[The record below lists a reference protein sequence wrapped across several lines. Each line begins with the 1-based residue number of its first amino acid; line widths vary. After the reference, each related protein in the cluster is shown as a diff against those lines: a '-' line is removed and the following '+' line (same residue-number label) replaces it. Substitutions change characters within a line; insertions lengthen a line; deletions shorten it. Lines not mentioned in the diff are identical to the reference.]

1 MNFLKDVVLGLVG
14 LIALNSMGYLAMN
27 TSMGYDII
35 VYGCIIV
42 VELLVLMWFVKWI
55 RPRAEEET
63 TSRGK
68 RAPSNAYDEA
78 FSDYDYEDSYD
89 YCHGN
94 TCDCGDCLNDDQKV
108 ELEEARQN
116 LDDAIAYLDRIMGQ
130 SPRAEENAANVDS
143 KTTNETAREECEEDG
158 PSHNDPIGETGD
170 PGVVESDITVE
181 NESDTTSLDD
191 LIAEVKN
198 F

>member
-55 RPRAEEET
+55 RPRAEEEAS
-63 TSRGK
+63 SRGK
-68 RAPSNAYDEA
+68 RAGINAYDEYD
-78 FSDYDYEDSYD
+78 DYDYEDSYD

-130 SPRAEENAANVDS
+130 SPRAEENTINVDS
-143 KTTNETAREECEEDG
+143 KTMNETAREECEEDG
-158 PSHNDPIGETGD
+158 PSHNDPTGEPGD

-191 LIAEVKN
+191 IITEVKN

>member
-1 MNFLKDVVLGLVG
+1 MNFFKDVILGLVG

-42 VELLVLMWFVKWI
+42 VELLVLMWFVKWM
-55 RPRAEEET
+55 RPRVEEET
-63 TSRGK
+63 SSRGK
-68 RAPSNAYDEA
+68 RAGIIYD
-78 FSDYDYEDSYD
+78 DYDYEDSYD
-89 YCHGN
+89 DCHGN

-130 SPRAEENAANVDS
+130 YPRAEENTINVDS
-143 KTTNETAREECEEDG
+143 ETTNETAREECEEDG

-170 PGVVESDITVE
+170 LGIVESDVIVE

>member
-55 RPRAEEET
+55 RPSAEEET
-63 TSRGK
+63 SSRGK
-68 RAPSNAYDEA
+68 RAGINAYDEYD
-78 FSDYDYEDSYD
+78 DYDYEDSYD

-130 SPRAEENAANVDS
+130 SPRAEENATNVDS

-158 PSHNDPIGETGD
+158 PSHNEPTGETGD

>member
-89 YCHGN
+89 YYHGN

-130 SPRAEENAANVDS
+130 SPRAEENTINVDS

-158 PSHNDPIGETGD
+158 PSHNDPTGETGD

>member
-42 VELLVLMWFVKWI
+42 VELIVLMWFVKWM
-55 RPRAEEET
+55 RPRVEEET
-63 TSRGK
+63 SSRGK
-68 RAPSNAYDEA
+68 RAGIIYDDA

-116 LDDAIAYLDRIMGQ
+116 LDDAIAYLDRIMAQ
-130 SPRAEENAANVDS
+130 SPRTEENATNVDS
-143 KTTNETAREECEEDG
+143 ETTNETAREECKEDG
-158 PSHNDPIGETGD
+158 PSHNDPTGETGD
-170 PGVVESDITVE
+170 LGVVESDIIIN

>member
-55 RPRAEEET
+55 RPCAEEET

-68 RAPSNAYDEA
+68 RAEIIYDDAFNDYEAPDIDLKEAYD
-78 FSDYDYEDSYD
+78 
-89 YCHGN
+89 
-94 TCDCGDCLNDDQKV
+94 
-108 ELEEARQN
+108 N
-116 LDDAIAYLDRIMGQ
+116 LDKAL
-130 SPRAEENAANVDS
+130 ENCDV
-143 KTTNETAREECEEDG
+143 K
-158 PSHNDPIGETGD
+158 
-170 PGVVESDITVE
+170 E
-181 NESDTTSLDD
+181 N
-191 LIAEVKN
+191 
-198 F
+198 

>member
-27 TSMGYDII
+27 TSLGYDII

-55 RPRAEEET
+55 RTE
-63 TSRGK
+63 SVGDK
-68 RAPSNAYDEA
+68 YDDEYDDY
-78 FSDYDYEDSYD
+78 DYDYEDSYD

-94 TCDCGDCLNDDQKV
+94 TCDCGDYLNDDQKV

-116 LDDAIAYLDRIMGQ
+116 LDDAIAYLDRIMAQ
-130 SPRAEENAANVDS
+130 SPRAEENAINVDS
-143 KTTNETAREECEEDG
+143 KTTNETAREECEKDG
-158 PSHNDPIGETGD
+158 PSHNDPTGEPGD
-170 PGVVESDITVE
+170 PGVVESDIAVE

-191 LIAEVKN
+191 LIAEVKS

>member
-1 MNFLKDVVLGLVG
+1 MNFLKDVILGLVG

-35 VYGCIIV
+35 VYGCIVV

-55 RPRAEEET
+55 RPHAEEET

-116 LDDAIAYLDRIMGQ
+116 LDDAIAYLDRIMGH
-130 SPRAEENAANVDS
+130 SPRAEENTTNVDS

-158 PSHNDPIGETGD
+158 PSYNDPTGETGD
-170 PGVVESDITVE
+170 PGDVESDITVE

-191 LIAEVKN
+191 LIAEVKK

>member
-1 MNFLKDVVLGLVG
+1 MNFLKDLVLGLVG

-35 VYGCIIV
+35 VYGCIVV

-55 RPRAEEET
+55 RPRAESVDDE
-63 TSRGK
+63 
-68 RAPSNAYDEA
+68 YDDYD
-78 FSDYDYEDSYD
+78 DYDYEDSYD

-94 TCDCGDCLNDDQKV
+94 TCDCDDCLSDEHKA

-116 LDDAIAYLDRIMGQ
+116 LDDAIAYLDRIMAQ
-130 SPRAEENAANVDS
+130 SPRADESATNVDS
-143 KTTNETAREECEEDG
+143 ETMKRPAREECEEDG
-158 PSHNDPIGETGD
+158 PSHNDPTGEVGES
-170 PGVVESDITVE
+170 GVIDSDITVE

-191 LIAEVKN
+191 LINEVKSY
-198 F
+198 

>member
-1 MNFLKDVVLGLVG
+1 MNFLKDLVLGLVG

-35 VYGCIIV
+35 VYGCIVV

-55 RPRAEEET
+55 RPREESVDDE
-63 TSRGK
+63 
-68 RAPSNAYDEA
+68 YD
-78 FSDYDYEDSYD
+78 DYEDSYD

-94 TCDCGDCLNDDQKV
+94 TCDCGDCLNDDHKV

-116 LDDAIAYLDRIMGQ
+116 LDDAIAYLDRIMAS
-130 SPRAEENAANVDS
+130 SPRADENATNVDD
-143 KTTNETAREECEEDG
+143 ETMKRPAREECEEDG
-158 PSHNDPIGETGD
+158 LSHNDPTGEVGE
-170 PGVVESDITVE
+170 PGVIDSNITVE

-191 LIAEVKN
+191 LINEVKS

>member
-63 TSRGK
+63 SSRGK
-68 RAPSNAYDEA
+68 RAGIAYDDA

-94 TCDCGDCLNDDQKV
+94 TCDCGDCLNDDHKV

-116 LDDAIAYLDRIMGQ
+116 LDDAIAYLDRIMAQ
-130 SPRAEENAANVDS
+130 SPRAEENAINVDS

-158 PSHNDPIGETGD
+158 PSHNDPTGEPGD
-170 PGVVESDITVE
+170 LGVVESDIIIK

-191 LIAEVKN
+191 LIAEVKS

>member
-63 TSRGK
+63 SSRGK
-68 RAPSNAYDEA
+68 RAGINAYDEA

-130 SPRAEENAANVDS
+130 SPRAEKNTTNVDS
-143 KTTNETAREECEEDG
+143 ETTNETAREECEEDG
-158 PSHNDPIGETGD
+158 PSHNDPTGETGD
-170 PGVVESDITVE
+170 PGIVESDITVE

-191 LIAEVKN
+191 LIAEVEN

>member
-63 TSRGK
+63 SSRGK
-68 RAPSNAYDEA
+68 RAEIHPYDEA
-78 FSDYDYEDSYD
+78 FIDYDYEDSYD

-108 ELEEARQN
+108 KLEEARQN
-116 LDDAIAYLDRIMGQ
+116 LDDAIAYLDRIMAQ
-130 SPRAEENAANVDS
+130 SSRAEENATNVDS

-158 PSHNDPIGETGD
+158 PSHNDPTGEPGD
-170 PGVVESDITVE
+170 PGVVESDIAVE

>member
-35 VYGCIIV
+35 VYGCIVV

-63 TSRGK
+63 SSRGK
-68 RAPSNAYDEA
+68 RAGINAYDEA

-130 SPRAEENAANVDS
+130 SPRAEENTTNVDNE
-143 KTTNETAREECEEDG
+143 TTNETAREECEEDS
-158 PSHNDPIGETGD
+158 PNHNDPTGETGD

>member
-1 MNFLKDVVLGLVG
+1 MNFLKDAVLGLVG

-55 RPRAEEET
+55 RPRAEPTDDE
-63 TSRGK
+63 
-68 RAPSNAYDEA
+68 YD
-78 FSDYDYEDSYD
+78 DYDYEDSYD
-89 YCHGN
+89 YCHDN
-94 TCDCGDCLNDDQKV
+94 AYDCGDCLNDDQKV

-130 SPRAEENAANVDS
+130 SPRAEENATNVDS
-143 KTTNETAREECEEDG
+143 ETTNETAREECEEDG
-158 PSHNDPIGETGD
+158 PSYNDPTGETGY

-191 LIAEVKN
+191 LIAEVEN

>member
-35 VYGCIIV
+35 VYGCIVV

-63 TSRGK
+63 SSRGK
-68 RAPSNAYDEA
+68 RAGINAYDEA

-94 TCDCGDCLNDDQKV
+94 ICDCGDCLNDDQKV

-130 SPRAEENAANVDS
+130 SPRAEENTTNVDS
-143 KTTNETAREECEEDG
+143 ETTNETAREECEEDG
-158 PSHNDPIGETGD
+158 PSHNDPTGETGD
-170 PGVVESDITVE
+170 PGIVESDITVE

>member
-42 VELLVLMWFVKWI
+42 VELIVLMWFVKWI
-55 RPRAEEET
+55 RPRVEEET
-63 TSRGK
+63 SFRGK
-68 RAPSNAYDEA
+68 RAGFIYDDA
-78 FSDYDYEDSYD
+78 FSDYGYEDSYD

-94 TCDCGDCLNDDQKV
+94 TCDCGDCLNGDQKV

-116 LDDAIAYLDRIMGQ
+116 LDDAIACLDRIMAQ
-130 SPRAEENAANVDS
+130 SPRAEENATNVDS
-143 KTTNETAREECEEDG
+143 ETTNETAREECKEDG
-158 PSHNDPIGETGD
+158 PSHNDPTGETGD
-170 PGVVESDITVE
+170 LGVVESDIIIK

>member
-130 SPRAEENAANVDS
+130 SPRAEENATNVDS
-143 KTTNETAREECEEDG
+143 KTMNETAREECEEDG
-158 PSHNDPIGETGD
+158 PSHNDPTGETGD
-170 PGVVESDITVE
+170 PGVVESDIIVE

>member
-63 TSRGK
+63 SSRGK
-68 RAPSNAYDEA
+68 RAGIVYDDA

-94 TCDCGDCLNDDQKV
+94 TCDCGDCLNGDQKV

-116 LDDAIAYLDRIMGQ
+116 LDDAIAYLDRIMAQ
-130 SPRAEENAANVDS
+130 SPRAEENATNVDS
-143 KTTNETAREECEEDG
+143 ETTNETAREGCKEDG
-158 PSHNDPIGETGD
+158 PSHNDPTGETGD
-170 PGVVESDITVE
+170 LGVVESDIIIK

>member
-55 RPRAEEET
+55 RPSAEEET
-63 TSRGK
+63 SSRGK
-68 RAPSNAYDEA
+68 RAGISAYDEYD
-78 FSDYDYEDSYD
+78 DYDYEDSYD

-130 SPRAEENAANVDS
+130 SLRAEENTVNVDS
-143 KTTNETAREECEEDG
+143 ETTNETAREECEEDG
-158 PSHNDPIGETGD
+158 PSHNDSTGETGD
-170 PGVVESDITVE
+170 LGVVESDIAVE

-191 LIAEVKN
+191 LIAEVKS

>member
-35 VYGCIIV
+35 VYGCIVV

-63 TSRGK
+63 SSRGK
-68 RAPSNAYDEA
+68 RAGINAYDEA

-130 SPRAEENAANVDS
+130 SPRAEKNTTNVDNE
-143 KTTNETAREECEEDG
+143 TTNETAREKCEEDG
-158 PSHNDPIGETGD
+158 SSHNDPTGETGD
-170 PGVVESDITVE
+170 LGVVESDITVE

>member
-35 VYGCIIV
+35 VYGCIVV

-63 TSRGK
+63 SSRGK
-68 RAPSNAYDEA
+68 RAGINAYDEA

-94 TCDCGDCLNDDQKV
+94 ICDCGDCLNDDQKV

-130 SPRAEENAANVDS
+130 SPRAEKNTTNVDNE
-143 KTTNETAREECEEDG
+143 TTNETAREECEEDG
-158 PSHNDPIGETGD
+158 PNHNDPTGETGD
-170 PGVVESDITVE
+170 LGVVESDITVE

>member
-55 RPRAEEET
+55 RPSAEEET
-63 TSRGK
+63 SSRGK
-68 RAPSNAYDEA
+68 RAGINAYDEYD
-78 FSDYDYEDSYD
+78 DYDYEDSYD
-89 YCHGN
+89 YRHGN

-130 SPRAEENAANVDS
+130 SPRAEENATNVDS
-143 KTTNETAREECEEDG
+143 ETTNETAREECEEDG
-158 PSHNDPIGETGD
+158 PSYNDPTGETGD

>member
-63 TSRGK
+63 SSRGK
-68 RAPSNAYDEA
+68 RAGIAYDDE

-130 SPRAEENAANVDS
+130 SPRAEENATNVDS
-143 KTTNETAREECEEDG
+143 ETTNETAREECEEDG
-158 PSHNDPIGETGD
+158 PSHNDPTGETGD

>member
-68 RAPSNAYDEA
+68 RAGINAYDEA

-130 SPRAEENAANVDS
+130 SPRADENATNVDS

-170 PGVVESDITVE
+170 PGVIESNITVE

>member
-1 MNFLKDVVLGLVG
+1 MNIGKV
-14 LIALNSMGYLAMN
+14 IALGTVSAIAINALGYFAMN
-27 TSMGYDII
+27 TGIGYNII
-35 VYGCIIV
+35 VFGCIAIV
-42 VELLVLMWFVKWI
+42 EVLAIIAFVKWI
-55 RPRAEEET
+55 FAPRTEEKT
-63 TSRGK
+63 PPRGK
-68 RAPSNAYDEA
+68 RAEIIYDDY
-78 FSDYDYEDSYD
+78 DYDYEDSYD
-89 YCHGN
+89 YCHNN

-130 SPRAEENAANVDS
+130 YPRAEENAANVDS
-143 KTTNETAREECEEDG
+143 ETTNETAREECEEDG
-158 PSHNDPIGETGD
+158 PSHNDPTGETGD

>member
-1 MNFLKDVVLGLVG
+1 MNFLKDVILGLVG

-35 VYGCIIV
+35 VYGCIII

-63 TSRGK
+63 TSRGN

-130 SPRAEENAANVDS
+130 SPRAEENTINVDS

-158 PSHNDPIGETGD
+158 PSYNDPTGETGD

>member
-63 TSRGK
+63 SSRGK
-68 RAPSNAYDEA
+68 RAGINAYDEA

-89 YCHGN
+89 YYHGN

-130 SPRAEENAANVDS
+130 SPRAEENAANVDNEI
-143 KTTNETAREECEEDG
+143 TNEAAREECEEDG
-158 PSHNDPIGETGD
+158 PSHNDPTGETGD

>member
-42 VELLVLMWFVKWI
+42 VELIVLMWFVKWI
-55 RPRAEEET
+55 RPRAESTDDE
-63 TSRGK
+63 
-68 RAPSNAYDEA
+68 YDNY
-78 FSDYDYEDSYD
+78 DYDYEDSYD

-116 LDDAIAYLDRIMGQ
+116 LDDAIAYLDRIMAQ
-130 SPRAEENAANVDS
+130 SPRVEENATNVDS
-143 KTTNETAREECEEDG
+143 KTTNETAHEECEEDG
-158 PSHNDPIGETGD
+158 PSHNDPTGETGD
-170 PGVVESDITVE
+170 LGVVESDIIIK

-191 LIAEVKN
+191 LITEVKN

>member
-14 LIALNSMGYLAMN
+14 LIAINSMGYLAMN

-68 RAPSNAYDEA
+68 RAGINAYDEYD
-78 FSDYDYEDSYD
+78 DYDYEDSYD
-89 YCHGN
+89 YCHSN

-130 SPRAEENAANVDS
+130 SPRAEENTINVDS
-143 KTTNETAREECEEDG
+143 KTTNETAREEYEEDG
-158 PSHNDPIGETGD
+158 PSYNDPTGETGD

>member
-35 VYGCIIV
+35 VFGCIIV

-89 YCHGN
+89 YYHDN

-130 SPRAEENAANVDS
+130 YQRAEENTINVDS
-143 KTTNETAREECEEDG
+143 KTTNETAREEYEEDG
-158 PSHNDPIGETGD
+158 PSHNDPTGETGD
-170 PGVVESDITVE
+170 HGVVESDITVE

>member
-55 RPRAEEET
+55 HPRAEEET

-68 RAPSNAYDEA
+68 RAGINAYDEA

-130 SPRAEENAANVDS
+130 SPRAEENTINVDS

-158 PSHNDPIGETGD
+158 PSHNDPTGETGD

>member
-55 RPRAEEET
+55 RPRVEEET
-63 TSRGK
+63 TSRSK
-68 RAPSNAYDEA
+68 RAPSNAYDEYD
-78 FSDYDYEDSYD
+78 DYDYEDSYD
-89 YCHGN
+89 YCHDN
-94 TCDCGDCLNDDQKV
+94 TYDCGDCLNVDQKV

-130 SPRAEENAANVDS
+130 SPRAEENTINVDS

-158 PSHNDPIGETGD
+158 PSHNDPTGETGD
-170 PGVVESDITVE
+170 PGIVESDITVE